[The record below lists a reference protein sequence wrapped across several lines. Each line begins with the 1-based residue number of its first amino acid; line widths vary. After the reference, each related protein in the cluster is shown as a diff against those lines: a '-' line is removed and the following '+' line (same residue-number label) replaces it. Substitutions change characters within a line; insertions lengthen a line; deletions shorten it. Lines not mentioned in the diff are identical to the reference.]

1 MTDPISDLLTRIRNA
16 QHAGIEEV
24 YAPYSKIKYA
34 IAKKLADL
42 KYLKSAD
49 ISKKD
54 KFQELKIVI
63 DISRKYPLTF
73 KRISKPGQK
82 IYIKNAKIKK
92 IKSGLGISII
102 STSKG
107 VMTNNEAR
115 KQKLGG
121 ELICE
126 IY

>member
-24 YAPYSKIKYA
+24 YAKYSKIKYA
-34 IAKKLADL
+34 IAKELTDC

-49 ISKKD
+49 IIKKD

-63 DISRKYPLTF
+63 DSSRKYPLTL
-73 KRISKPGQK
+73 KRVSKPGQR
-82 IYIKNAKIKK
+82 IYVKNVQIKK
-92 IKSGLGISII
+92 VKSGLGISII
-102 STSKG
+102 STPKG
-107 VMTNNEAR
+107 IMTNDEAK